1 MREISVVWADALLAA
16 ALVAVD
22 PGLGGVLV
30 RAGPGPVREAWLAG
44 ARTLMPAG
52 SPWRR
57 MPVQI
62 EDERL
67 LGGLDLAAALGSG
80 QRILQRGLLAEADGG
95 AVIAPMAE
103 RLSSGTAARLASAL
117 DDGVVTVERDGMTE
131 RLPAAFVL
139 LALDEGA
146 GDERPPAALAERLA
160 FLIDLEGVSYR
171 DALPISATAE
181 DILEA
186 RAALTRIDA
195 PGAAA
200 VEALIAA
207 AQSLGIDSLRPPL
220 QALRTACALAALEGR
235 TEVDQED
242 LGVAARL
249 VLAPRATRIPAP
261 QPESPPEP
269 EAPEPEDQDQPEES
283 EADRPEPADDPS
295 GGDDL
300 SEALNDLVLEAAR
313 SALPEGLEALWLS
326 QGKTQ
331 ASPSPGPSGVGAR
344 QMSLLRGRRIGV
356 RRGLPRSS
364 SGLDVVETL
373 KAAAPWQRL
382 RALAPG
388 RKSSEAAGAGLK
400 FHRDDLRI
408 KRFELRRE
416 STVIFVVDAS
426 GSAALQRLA
435 ETKGAVELLLAEAY
449 VQRTQVALIA
459 FRGFAPELLLPP
471 TRSLTRARRQL
482 ADLAG
487 GGATPLARALED
499 GRTLALAE
507 RARGRTPLLVIMT
520 DGRGN
525 IALDG
530 VAFRTRAETDALA
543 AARRIGVAAIATALI
558 DISARPRGDGA
569 RLAEAMGARFAALP
583 YVEAGRVKDMV
594 RALDP
599 GASA

>member
-1 MREISVVWADALLAA
+1 MRDISVVWADALLAA

-30 RAGPGPVREAWLAG
+30 RAGPGPVRDAWLAG

-80 QRILQRGLLAEADGG
+80 QRILQRGLLAEAHGG

-103 RLSSGTAARLASAL
+103 RLGSGTAARLAGAL
-117 DDGVVTVERDGMTE
+117 DDGALTVERDGMTE

-139 LALDEGA
+139 LALDEGG

-171 DALPISATAE
+171 DALPISATSE

-186 RAALTRIDA
+186 RTALTRIHP

-235 TEVDQED
+235 TELDQED

-261 QPESPPEP
+261 QPEAPPEP

-283 EADRPEPADDPS
+283 EADRPVPADDPS

-331 ASPSPGPSGVGAR
+331 ASPSPGPSGAGAR

-388 RKSSEAAGAGLK
+388 RQGSEAAGAGLK

-449 VQRTQVALIA
+449 VRRTQVALIA

-530 VAFRTRAETDALA
+530 AAFRTRAETDALA

-599 GASA
+599 GSSA

>member
-1 MREISVVWADALLAA
+1 VRDISVVWADALLAA

-22 PGLGGVLV
+22 PGLGGALV
-30 RAGPGPVREAWLAG
+30 RASPGPVRDAWLAG
-44 ARTLMPAG
+44 AHALMPAG

-67 LGGLDLAAALGSG
+67 LGGLDLAAAIGSG
-80 QRILQRGLLAEADGG
+80 QRLLQRGLLAEAHGG

-103 RLSSGTAARLASAL
+103 RLSSGTAARLAGAL
-117 DDGVVTVERDGMTE
+117 DDGVVTVARDGMTE
-131 RLPAAFVL
+131 RLPARFVL

-186 RAALTRIDA
+186 RVALTRIDA

-269 EAPEPEDQDQPEES
+269 EVPEDQGQPRES

-326 QGKTQ
+326 RGKTQ
-331 ASPSPGPSGVGAR
+331 AVPSPGPSGAGAR
-344 QMSLLRGRRIGV
+344 QVSLLRGRRIGV

-449 VQRTQVALIA
+449 VRRTQVALIA

-530 VAFRTRAETDALA
+530 AAFRTRAETDALA